1 MKPTAK
7 LRQLLARDGL
17 LIACGV
23 YDALGAKIAEEA
35 GYQAVYISGFCVE
48 ASFGYPDVGMISM
61 TEFVDRA
68 ASVAAATERPVI
80 CDADTGFGNAVNVV
94 RTVRELERA
103 GVAGLH
109 LEDQRMPKKC
119 GAFAGKRLIS
129 KGEMLGKLHA
139 ALDARVDPDFLVIGR
154 TDAINLPG
162 GLDETLDRGHA
173 YLEAGCDMI
182 LVTVPTDEH
191 QVREICRA
199 FGHRS
204 VLTIN
209 ESGVSPALPF
219 AEYERLGLKLGL
231 VTISLTFAAITAM
244 RTAAREIMER
254 GEIGTVMARHDDWSS
269 VLKLVGFDTIN
280 EWSEKYADRSPE
292 ATGD

>member
-94 RTVRELERA
+94 RTVRELERT

-109 LEDQRMPKKC
+109 LEDQRMAQRSRSRGIGSKRPDLLVLGALPRAGPIVQRPKATRRATLPHQLPALC
-119 GAFAGKRLIS
+119 L
-129 KGEMLGKLHA
+129 KLLLQRHA
-139 ALDARVDPDFLVIGR
+139 PRASPFLRRRVDRRR
-154 TDAINLPG
+154 TDAAAPTPPPAMTPCSHLVAIHPVYRNPESVFSDALG
-162 GLDETLDRGHA
+162 SRCLYKSALHA
-173 YLEAGCDMI
+173 R
-182 LVTVPTDEH
+182 T
-191 QVREICRA
+191 
-199 FGHRS
+199 
-204 VLTIN
+204 
-209 ESGVSPALPF
+209 
-219 AEYERLGLKLGL
+219 ERLRWDSSDLHPL
-231 VTISLTFAAITAM
+231 VLPASTAPGKPDQNWTP
-244 RTAAREIMER
+244 R
-254 GEIGTVMARHDDWSS
+254 
-269 VLKLVGFDTIN
+269 
-280 EWSEKYADRSPE
+280 
-292 ATGD
+292 

>member
-48 ASFGYPDVGMISM
+48 ASFGYPDVGVISM

-94 RTVRELERA
+94 RTVRELERDGSGRTTPRGSA
-103 GVAGLH
+103 HAEEVRRVRRQTI
-109 LEDQRMPKKC
+109 DQQ
-119 GAFAGKRLIS
+119 GG
-129 KGEMLGKLHA
+129 
-139 ALDARVDPDFLVIGR
+139 DARQAARGARRAGRDPDFLVIGR

-162 GLDETLDRGHA
+162 GGSTRRSS
-173 YLEAGCDMI
+173 AG
-182 LVTVPTDEH
+182 TPTS
-191 QVREICRA
+191 RRA
-199 FGHRS
+199 
-204 VLTIN
+204 
-209 ESGVSPALPF
+209 
-219 AEYERLGLKLGL
+219 
-231 VTISLTFAAITAM
+231 
-244 RTAAREIMER
+244 
-254 GEIGTVMARHDDWSS
+254 
-269 VLKLVGFDTIN
+269 
-280 EWSEKYADRSPE
+280 
-292 ATGD
+292 AT

>member
-48 ASFGYPDVGMISM
+48 ASFGYPDVGVISM

-94 RTVRELERA
+94 RTVRELERT

-162 GLDETLDRGHA
+162 GGSTRRSS
-173 YLEAGCDMI
+173 AG
-182 LVTVPTDEH
+182 TPTS
-191 QVREICRA
+191 RRA
-199 FGHRS
+199 
-204 VLTIN
+204 
-209 ESGVSPALPF
+209 
-219 AEYERLGLKLGL
+219 
-231 VTISLTFAAITAM
+231 
-244 RTAAREIMER
+244 
-254 GEIGTVMARHDDWSS
+254 
-269 VLKLVGFDTIN
+269 
-280 EWSEKYADRSPE
+280 
-292 ATGD
+292 AT